1 MRVIGELLTG
11 KFGEQV
17 KTKYVDVIDD
27 NMDEYP
33 EIDDYLV
40 KAGTRVLPLL
50 VVNEK
55 IINPGTGIN
64 FVEILEVLEE
74 MGIHEA
80 VKG

>member
-27 NMDEYP
+27 NIDEYP

-50 VVNEK
+50 VVNGK
-55 IINPGTGIN
+55 IVNPGTGIN
-64 FVEILEVLEE
+64 YAEILEVLEE
-74 MGIHEA
+74 MGIQEA
-80 VKG
+80 VKE

>member
-50 VVNEK
+50 VVNGK
-55 IINPGTGIN
+55 IVNPGTGIN
-64 FVEILEVLEE
+64 YVEIMEVLEG

-80 VKG
+80 VKE

>member
-40 KAGTRVLPLL
+40 RAGTRVLPLL

-55 IINPGTGIN
+55 IVNPGTGIN
-64 FVEILEVLEE
+64 YAEILEVLVE

-80 VKG
+80 VKE